1 MANWSDMGHAMR
13 RRMGISSSHSESVG
27 TMKNRNIDTPEEVL
41 ASAAHSASPRRY
53 VGMDYSGVTNVSA
66 KPLKG
71 TLMPKK
77 NTQAGDPTIMNKA
90 NRKNVSAGSAT
101 QTERMGAR
109 YTVGAKFPAIHSAEA
124 AATMANAK
132 MIPSVSGRQSPD
144 FTYGISDSRN

>member
-13 RRMGISSSHSESVG
+13 RRMGIPSSHSESAG

-77 NTQAGDPTIMNKA
+77 NTQAGDPVTANKA
-90 NRKNVSAGSAT
+90 NRKNVPAGNAAQS
-101 QTERMGAR
+101 ERMGAR
-109 YTVGAKFPAIHSAEA
+109 YTIGAKFPAVYSAEA
-124 AATMANAK
+124 SATLANAK
-132 MIPSVSGRQSPD
+132 VVPSVVGRQSPD
-144 FTYGISDSRN
+144 FNYGAKSGY

>member
-1 MANWSDMGHAMR
+1 MANWSSLGHAVR
-13 RRMGISSSHSESVG
+13 RRMGLSSSHLESAG

-71 TLMPKK
+71 KLMPKK
-77 NTQAGDPTIMNKA
+77 NTQAADPIVNNKA
-90 NRKNVSAGSAT
+90 NRKNVSAGNAAQS
-101 QTERMGAR
+101 ERMGAR
-109 YTVGAKFPAIHSAEA
+109 YVVGAKFPAVHSAEA

-132 MIPSVSGRQSPD
+132 VVPSVTGRQSPD
-144 FTYGISDSRN
+144 FNYGAKSGY